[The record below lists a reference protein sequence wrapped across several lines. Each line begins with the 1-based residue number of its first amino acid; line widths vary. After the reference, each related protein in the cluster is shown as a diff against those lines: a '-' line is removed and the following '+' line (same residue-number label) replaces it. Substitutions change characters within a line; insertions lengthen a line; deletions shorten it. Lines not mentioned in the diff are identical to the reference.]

1 MKSNIQVNAKR
12 VTLFA
17 AVLVAVLIFTSG
29 ASAQSTFQ
37 GTFTLDHSARWGKT
51 VLGAGDYI
59 VKVNPSSG
67 SSPLIAVITYA
78 KSGRLAARE
87 ACVNADTIK
96 ANGEKSALLI
106 GHRGNQPVIHSF
118 RVAEL
123 GQTFI
128 FDRTLASRQGAE
140 EAMNQENVP
149 VLEVKR

>member
-1 MKSNIQVNAKR
+1 MKSNITANARKI
-12 VTLFA
+12 TFLA
-17 AVLVAVLIFTSG
+17 AALVAILVFTG
-29 ASAQSTFQ
+29 SANAQTTFQ
-37 GTFTLDHSARWGKT
+37 GTFTLQHSARWGKT

-59 VKVNPSSG
+59 VRVNLEGG
-67 SSPLIAVITYA
+67 SSPLIAEISYA

-87 ACVNADTIK
+87 SCTDADTFK
-96 ANGEKSALLI
+96 ANGEKSALLL
-106 GHRGNQPVIHSF
+106 GHRGAEPVVHSF

-149 VLEVKR
+149 VLVVKR